1 MFIFDKYI
9 NKYSISSKSMC
20 EKLIKIK
27 QNECGELHYCPS
39 HQLYHLMFN
48 NFHLM
53 LDEEQYESLKTDVSE
68 IDIKFWLDKFSD
80 NLVKRK
86 IPIPTHQENLILVFD
101 IHEFIQLKSLF
112 FNHQNHDDLMYLSTN
127 QIEYQNIFN

>member
-9 NKYSISSKSMC
+9 NKYRVSIESMC

-27 QNECGELHYCPS
+27 QNECGELHYCPA

-53 LDEEQYESLKTDVSE
+53 LDEEQYESLKTHVSE
-68 IDIKFWLDKFSD
+68 IDIEFWLDKFSD
-80 NLVKRK
+80 TLVKRK

-112 FNHQNHDDLMYLSTN
+112 FNHQNHDDLLYLSTN

>member
-1 MFIFDKYI
+1 MFIFDKCI

-27 QNECGELHYCPS
+27 QNECGELHYCPA

-53 LDEEQYESLKTDVSE
+53 LDEEQYESLKTHVSE
-68 IDIKFWLDKFSD
+68 IDIEFWLDKFSD
-80 NLVKRK
+80 TLVKRK

-112 FNHQNHDDLMYLSTN
+112 FNHQNHEDLLYLSTD

>member
-27 QNECGELHYCPS
+27 QNECGELHYCPA

-53 LDEEQYESLKTDVSE
+53 LDEEQYESLKTHVSE
-68 IDIKFWLDKFSD
+68 IDIELWLDKFSD
-80 NLVKRK
+80 TLVKRK

-112 FNHQNHDDLMYLSTN
+112 FNHQNHEDLLYLSTD

>member
-27 QNECGELHYCPS
+27 QNECGELHYCPAN
-39 HQLYHLMFN
+39 QLYHLMFN

-53 LDEEQYESLKTDVSE
+53 LDEEQYESLKTHVSE
-68 IDIKFWLDKFSD
+68 IDIEFWLDKFSD
-80 NLVKRK
+80 TLVKRK

-112 FNHQNHDDLMYLSTN
+112 FNHQNHEDLLYLSTD

>member
-9 NKYSISSKSMC
+9 NKYSISIKSMC

-27 QNECGELHYCPS
+27 QNECGELHYCPA

-53 LDEEQYESLKTDVSE
+53 LDEEQYESLKTHVSE
-68 IDIKFWLDKFSD
+68 IDIEFWLDKFSD
-80 NLVKRK
+80 TLVKRK

-112 FNHQNHDDLMYLSTN
+112 FNHQNHEDLLYLSTD

>member
-27 QNECGELHYCPS
+27 QNECGELHYCPA

-53 LDEEQYESLKTDVSE
+53 LDEEQFESLKTHVSE
-68 IDIKFWLDKFSD
+68 IDIEFWLDKFSD
-80 NLVKRK
+80 TLVKRK

-112 FNHQNHDDLMYLSTN
+112 FNHQNHEDLLYLSSD

>member
-1 MFIFDKYI
+1 
-9 NKYSISSKSMC
+9 MC

-27 QNECGELHYCPS
+27 QNECGELHYCPAN
-39 HQLYHLMFN
+39 QLYHLMFN

-53 LDEEQYESLKTDVSE
+53 LDEEQYESLKTHVSE
-68 IDIKFWLDKFSD
+68 IDIKFWLDKFCD
-80 NLVKRK
+80 TPLKRK

-112 FNHQNHDDLMYLSTN
+112 FNHQNHEDLLYLSTD

>member
-1 MFIFDKYI
+1 MFMFDKYI
-9 NKYSISSKSMC
+9 NKYRISSKGMC

-27 QNECGELHYCPS
+27 QNECGELHYCPA

-53 LDEEQYESLKTDVSE
+53 LDEEQYELLKTHVSE
-68 IDIKFWLDKFSD
+68 IEIEFWLDKFSD
-80 NLVKRK
+80 TLVKRK

-112 FNHQNHDDLMYLSTN
+112 FNHQIHEDLLYLSRD

>member
-1 MFIFDKYI
+1 
-9 NKYSISSKSMC
+9 MC

-27 QNECGELHYCPS
+27 QNECGELHYCPA

-53 LDEEQYESLKTDVSE
+53 LDKEQYESLKAHVSE
-68 IDIKFWLDKFSD
+68 IDIEFWLDKFSD
-80 NLVKRK
+80 TLVKRK

-112 FNHQNHDDLMYLSTN
+112 FNHQNQEDLLYLSTN

>member
-1 MFIFDKYI
+1 VFIFDKYI
-9 NKYSISSKSMC
+9 NKYRVSIESMC

-27 QNECGELHYCPS
+27 QNECGELHYCPA

-53 LDEEQYESLKTDVSE
+53 LGEEQYESLKTDVSE

-112 FNHQNHDDLMYLSTN
+112 FNHQNHDDLLYLSTN

>member
-27 QNECGELHYCPS
+27 QNECGELHYCPA

-53 LDEEQYESLKTDVSE
+53 LDEEQYESLKTHVSE
-68 IDIKFWLDKFSD
+68 IDIEFWLDKFSD
-80 NLVKRK
+80 TLVKRK
-86 IPIPTHQENLILVFD
+86 IPIPTDQENLILVFD

-112 FNHQNHDDLMYLSTN
+112 FNHQNHEDLLYLSTD

>member
-9 NKYSISSKSMC
+9 NKYRVSSKSMC

-27 QNECGELHYCPS
+27 QNECGELHYCPA

-53 LDEEQYESLKTDVSE
+53 LDEEQYESLKTHVSE
-68 IDIKFWLDKFSD
+68 IDIEFWLDKFSD

-112 FNHQNHDDLMYLSTN
+112 FNHQNHEDLLYLSTD

>member
-9 NKYSISSKSMC
+9 NKYRVSIESMC

-27 QNECGELHYCPS
+27 QNECGELHYCPA

-53 LDEEQYESLKTDVSE
+53 LDEEQYESLKTHVSE
-68 IDIKFWLDKFSD
+68 IDIEFWLDKFSD
-80 NLVKRK
+80 TLVKRK

-112 FNHQNHDDLMYLSTN
+112 FNHQNHEDLLYLSTD

>member
-9 NKYSISSKSMC
+9 NKYSISIKSMC

-27 QNECGELHYCPS
+27 QNECGELHYCPA
-39 HQLYHLMFN
+39 HKLYHLMFN

-53 LDEEQYESLKTDVSE
+53 LDEEQYESLKIHVSE
-68 IDIKFWLDKFSD
+68 IDIEFWLDKFSD
-80 NLVKRK
+80 TLVKRK

-112 FNHQNHDDLMYLSTN
+112 FNHQNHEDLLYLSTY

>member
-1 MFIFDKYI
+1 
-9 NKYSISSKSMC
+9 
-20 EKLIKIK
+20 
-27 QNECGELHYCPS
+27 
-39 HQLYHLMFN
+39 
-48 NFHLM
+48 M

-112 FNHQNHDDLMYLSTN
+112 FNHQNHDDLLYLSTN

>member
-1 MFIFDKYI
+1 VFIFDKYI
-9 NKYSISSKSMC
+9 NKYRVSIESMC

-27 QNECGELHYCPS
+27 QNEWGELHYCPA

>member
-27 QNECGELHYCPS
+27 QNECGELHYCPA

-53 LDEEQYESLKTDVSE
+53 LDEEQYESLKTHVSE
-68 IDIKFWLDKFSD
+68 IDIKFWLDKFCD
-80 NLVKRK
+80 TPLKRK

-112 FNHQNHDDLMYLSTN
+112 FNHQNHEDLLYLSTD

>member
-9 NKYSISSKSMC
+9 NKYRVSIESMC

-27 QNECGELHYCPS
+27 QNECGELHYCPA

-53 LDEEQYESLKTDVSE
+53 LGEEQYESLKTDVSE

-112 FNHQNHDDLMYLSTN
+112 FNHQNHDDLLYLSTN

>member
-1 MFIFDKYI
+1 
-9 NKYSISSKSMC
+9 MC

-27 QNECGELHYCPS
+27 QNKCGELHYCPA
-39 HQLYHLMFN
+39 HKLYHLMFN

-53 LDEEQYESLKTDVSE
+53 LDDEEYESLKTHLSE
-68 IDIKFWLDKFSD
+68 IQIKFWLDKFS
-80 NLVKRK
+80 NAHVKRK

-112 FNHQNHDDLMYLSTN
+112 SNHQNHEDLQYLSTD

>member
-1 MFIFDKYI
+1 VFIFDKYI
-9 NKYSISSKSMC
+9 NKYRVSIESMC

-27 QNECGELHYCPS
+27 QNECGELHYCPA

-53 LDEEQYESLKTDVSE
+53 LGEEQYESLKTDVSE

-112 FNHQNHDDLMYLSTN
+112 FNHQNHEDLLYLSTN
-127 QIEYQNIFN
+127 QIEYQNTLN

>member
-9 NKYSISSKSMC
+9 NKYRVSIESMC

-27 QNECGELHYCPS
+27 QNECGELHYCPA

>member
-27 QNECGELHYCPS
+27 QNECGELHYCPA

-53 LDEEQYESLKTDVSE
+53 LGEEQYESLKTDVSE

-112 FNHQNHDDLMYLSTN
+112 FNHQNHDDLLYLSTN

>member
-9 NKYSISSKSMC
+9 NKYSISIKSMC

-27 QNECGELHYCPS
+27 QNECGELHYCPA

-53 LDEEQYESLKTDVSE
+53 LDEEQYESLKTHVSE
-68 IDIKFWLDKFSD
+68 IEIEFWLDKFSD
-80 NLVKRK
+80 TLVKRK
-86 IPIPTHQENLILVFD
+86 IPIPTHQENLILVFY

-112 FNHQNHDDLMYLSTN
+112 FNHQNHEDLLYLSTD